1 MKKLTESLALIGVT
15 LWVGGLWAIGYMVA
29 PTLFAALHDNKQMA
43 GMLAGRMFQVIAY
56 VGMGCGVYLLLFRLS
71 RYGASA
77 LKQAFFWAALTML
90 LLTIG
95 GHFGIQPIMESLKA
109 QALPQE
115 VMKSMFA
122 DRFSTWHGISSIVY
136 LVESLLGVVL
146 VLKQG
151 RA

>member
-1 MKKLTESLALIGVT
+1 MKKLTENLALISVV
-15 LWVGGLWAIGYMVA
+15 LWVGGLWTMGYMVA

-43 GMLAGRMFQVIAY
+43 GMLAGRVFQVIAY
-56 VGMGCGVYLLLFRLS
+56 VGMGCGTYLLLFRLS

-77 LKQAFFWAALTML
+77 LKQAFFWVALTML

-95 GHFGIQPIMESLKA
+95 GHFGIQPIMESLKT

-136 LVESLLGVVL
+136 MIESLLGLVL